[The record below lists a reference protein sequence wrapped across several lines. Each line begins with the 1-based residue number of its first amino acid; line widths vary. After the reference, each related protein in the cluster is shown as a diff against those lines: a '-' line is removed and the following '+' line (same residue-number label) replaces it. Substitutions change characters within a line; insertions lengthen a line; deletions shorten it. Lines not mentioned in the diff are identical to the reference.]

1 MSVSAHLIAL
11 LQKNDRQAQ
20 TAFYE
25 QHKKQLLGI
34 CRRYSRTLAEAED
47 IVQESFIKM
56 FKQLHTLQNGESITA
71 WARSVTIRTAID
83 HYRQSAAE
91 RDFVGLD
98 NLAELATQ
106 DYEQI
111 LDKLTLDEVALVIS
125 TLPDGYRT
133 VFNLFFIDGY
143 SHAEIGALL
152 GIATGTSKSQ
162 LAKAKLLFFRQL
174 ILLGI
179 VPYEL

>member
-1 MSVSAHLIAL
+1 MSVSAHVISL
-11 LQKNDRQAQ
+11 LKKNDRQAQ

-25 QHKKQLLGI
+25 HHKKQLLGI

-47 IVQESFIKM
+47 VLQESFIKI
-56 FKQLHTLQNGESITA
+56 FKQVHTLQNGESITA
-71 WARSVTIRTAID
+71 WAKSVTIRTAID

-91 RDFVGLD
+91 RDFIGLD
-98 NLAELATQ
+98 NLAELPTQ
-106 DYEQI
+106 DHDQI
-111 LDKLTLDEVALVIS
+111 LDKLTLDELALVIS
-125 TLPDGYRT
+125 TLPDGYRA

-143 SHAEIGALL
+143 SHTEIGELL

-162 LAKAKLLFFRQL
+162 LAKAKALFFRQL
-174 ILLGI
+174 TFLGI